1 MQIFPKPQ
9 HHYCSLNIG
18 YYYNAN
24 CTGPEIKLQLW
35 PEKHLDGWNDSIP
48 GAKALGRHSRD
59 VLSNIKYSIKY

>member
-48 GAKALGRHSRD
+48 GAKALGRPQ
-59 VLSNIKYSIKY
+59 